1 MVQIVGKS
9 VPTEPRR
16 AGASNRMGSLYDH
29 FLGQQ
34 SQLCRALELP
44 DGTATDAEATV
55 SGVVFEKFVAVA

>member
-1 MVQIVGKS
+1 
-9 VPTEPRR
+9 
-16 AGASNRMGSLYDH
+16 MGSLYDH